1 MEKPDLL
8 AHAAECERALHVAT
22 DAERRG
28 VLQRLRALWLGL
40 ACEPSMARD
49 PDMQESIAAL
59 RRLHEIT
66 VARPTLH

>member
-8 AHAAECERALHVAT
+8 AHAAECERALPVTT

-40 ACEPSMARD
+40 AREPSMARE
-49 PDMQESIAAL
+49 PDMQESLARL
-59 RRLHEIT
+59 RRVHEIT
-66 VARPTLH
+66 VAGPTLH